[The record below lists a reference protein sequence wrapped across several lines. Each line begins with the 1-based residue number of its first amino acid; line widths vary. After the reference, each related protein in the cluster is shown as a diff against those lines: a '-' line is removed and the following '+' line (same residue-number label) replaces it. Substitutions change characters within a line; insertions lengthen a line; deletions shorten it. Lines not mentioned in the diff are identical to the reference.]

1 MRSALN
7 LKGYGFYIIHKSSD
21 VLKSKCH
28 KGHLKLFVVVFDT
41 LIKLCEVTLILHF
54 KLKKK
59 LLSRRVT
66 DICLSDF
73 ISCYQPL
80 FCINRTPNSISNYSY
95 TIDIQIVIN
104 MRKRRK
110 LICSLVQLY
119 VYLQRYVVVKYREHV
134 HLPEL
139 LIYFDGRVI

>member
-1 MRSALN
+1 MYSVTWYIQVELKWKWRANIINRRQTMRSALN

-59 LLSRRVT
+59 LLSKRVT
-66 DICLSDF
+66 DICLPDF
-73 ISCYQPL
+73 ISCYWPL

-95 TIDIQIVIN
+95 TIDINIIIN
-104 MRKRRK
+104 
-110 LICSLVQLY
+110 IPWTCSFAWAP
-119 VYLQRYVVVKYREHV
+119 YL
-134 HLPEL
+134 LWC
-139 LIYFDGRVI
+139 